1 MYAILRVAKL
11 KTMGEIGALGQHNER
26 TRDTPN
32 ADAERLQENVRL
44 VGSGDWMADA
54 QRRLDDAPMI
64 RSDAV
69 LAIEHVMTASRDFY
83 AHGDAGERAARL
95 DDWTERSMAWLRE
108 RYGAQNI
115 VAAVLHKDEQTPHI
129 QALVVPISDA
139 GRLSA
144 YTYTGG
150 REKLGAMQDS
160 YARAMEPLGL
170 ERGVKGSVAVHETIK
185 EWYGKIQ
192 QPTPAPEI
200 ARQDIEIERPG
211 RIVPN
216 PERWAGEQE
225 ARIAERVAPALEAA
239 ATALVKAQHYEGVA
253 AKGEA
258 NIVVLQGQ
266 VREIARERDT
276 LREDY
281 KALAA
286 LVRAI
291 DLPSVIERLGGQV
304 DRHNAHKYRLDGEHI
319 SINGERFY
327 NHDRQ
332 QGGGGAIDLVMH
344 ATRYDYREAVAYLRD
359 THGAEAAITA
369 ATWHTARAGQQQ
381 AQEIVERAERPPFHA
396 PASDEARWA
405 GVRNYL
411 VTTRQIPAGL
421 VDELHGRGMIYADH
435 RSNAVFIRQD
445 ADGAAVGASLRG
457 TASSSDF
464 KGLAAGTRRD
474 EGHFAFTVGKAEM
487 HAAPQVYITE
497 SPIDALS
504 RAALLLAAGD
514 RHEMTFASTDGHGEL
529 PRRQIDE
536 GLARHALVHCSF
548 DNDAGGA
555 TLWKRVQE
563 AYPRAEAIVRDRPP
577 TGCKDWND
585 AQRQPAQRQER
596 QGEPSHQ
603 RAHTPSHGQGVGRHT
618 DRDERD
624 DRRL

>member
-11 KTMGEIGALGQHNER
+11 KTMGEIGALGHHNER

-44 VGSGDWMADA
+44 VGSGDWMADT

-69 LAIEHVMTASRDFY
+69 LGIEHVMTASRDFY
-83 AHGDAGERAARL
+83 AQGDEQERAARL
-95 DDWTERSMAWLRE
+95 VEWTERSMAWLRE
-108 RYGAQNI
+108 RYGDANI
-115 VAAVLHKDEQTPHI
+115 VAAVLHKDELTPHI
-129 QALVVPISDA
+129 QALVVPINDA

-150 REKLGAMQDS
+150 REKLGMMQDS

-185 EWYGKIQ
+185 EWYAKIE
-192 QPTPAPEI
+192 QPTPAREVVQEHMAVDKPS
-200 ARQDIEIERPG
+200 
-211 RIVPN
+211 RIVAN
-216 PERWAGEQE
+216 PDKWAAEQQERLV
-225 ARIAERVAPALEAA
+225 ERLAPVVDAALTK
-239 ATALVKAQHYEGVA
+239 ATYYEGLA
-253 AKGEA
+253 AKAEA
-258 NIVVLQGQ
+258 NNLVLQQ
-266 VREIARERDT
+266 RVRTLERDDT
-276 LREDY
+276 ALREDY

-286 LVRAI
+286 QVRAI
-291 DLPSVIERLGGQV
+291 PLESVIERLGGEV
-304 DRHNAHKYRLDGEHI
+304 DRYNAHKYHLDGEHI
-319 SINGERFY
+319 SITGERFY

-344 ATRYDYREAVAYLRD
+344 ATRYSYPEAVAYLRD
-359 THGAEAAITA
+359 THGAEAAIGA
-369 ATWHTARAGQQQ
+369 ATWRAARQ
-381 AQEIVERAERPPFHA
+381 AHDDAQHIIDHAERPPFRA
-396 PASDEARWA
+396 PIQDEGRWSQ
-405 GVRNYL
+405 VRAYL
-411 VTTRQIPAGL
+411 VEERQLPAVL
-421 VDELHGRGMIYADH
+421 VDELHERGTIYADG
-435 RSNAVFIRQD
+435 RANAVFIRQD
-445 ADGAAVGASLRG
+445 ADGAATGASLRG
-457 TASSSDF
+457 TAPGSDF

-474 EGHFAFTVGKAEM
+474 EGHFSFTIGKAEM

-504 RAALLLAAGD
+504 RAALLHAAGD
-514 RHEMTFASTDGHGEL
+514 RHKMTFASTDGHGEL

-563 AYPRAEAIVRDRPP
+563 AHPHTGALVRDKPP
-577 TGCKDWND
+577 TGCKDFND
-585 AQRQPAQRQER
+585 ALCQPVRRQDPQK
-596 QGEPSHQ
+596 EPSHQ
-603 RAHTPSHGQGVGRHT
+603 RAHTLSHGQPVGQRT
-618 DRDERD
+618 IRDDRD

>member
-1 MYAILRVAKL
+1 MYAVMRIAKL
-11 KTMGEIGALGQHNER
+11 KTMGEVGALGQHNER
-26 TRDTPN
+26 TRETRN
-32 ADAERLQENVRL
+32 ADAGRLGDNERLA
-44 VGSGDWMADA
+44 GTGDWCADVEA
-54 QRRLDDAPMI
+54 RLAVARYRRP
-64 RSDAV
+64 DAV
-69 LAIEHVMTASRDFY
+69 LCLEHVLTASKEFFAD
-83 AHGDAGERAARL
+83 GDSARL
-95 DDWTERSMAWLRE
+95 VAWRDAALAWLRDT
-108 RYGAQNI
+108 YGAENV
-115 VAAVLHKDEQTPHI
+115 VAAVLHRDEITPHI
-129 QALVVPISDA
+129 QAVVVPIDEREHLNA
-139 GRLSA
+139 KNWTGGAKKLSA
-144 YTYTGG
+144 
-150 REKLGAMQDS
+150 LQDS
-160 YARAMEPLGL
+160 YARAMRDLGL
-170 ERGVKGSVAVHETIK
+170 ERGVRGSVADHQTVK
-185 EWYGKIQ
+185 EFYAKIEE
-192 QPTPAPEI
+192 PTPAPEI
-200 ARQDIEIERPG
+200 VKRDITIERPG
-211 RIVPN
+211 RLTRDLEGWAMEQREKVV
-216 PERWAGEQE
+216 ERITPVVDA
-225 ARIAERVAPALEAA
+225 
-239 ATALVKAQHYEGVA
+239 ALVKAQHYEGQA
-253 AKGEA
+253 AKAEA

-286 LVRAI
+286 QVRAI

-304 DRHNAHKYRLDGEHI
+304 DRHNAHKWRLDGEHI
-319 SINGERFY
+319 SITGERFY

-344 ATRYDYREAVAYLRD
+344 AAGYDYRAAVAYLRD

-369 ATWHTARAGQQQ
+369 ATWHSARAGQQQ

-396 PASDEARWA
+396 PAPDEARWLA
-405 GVRNYL
+405 VRHYL
-411 VTTRQIPAGL
+411 VEQRQLPAARI
-421 VDELHGRGMIYADH
+421 DDLHARGTVYADS
-435 RSNAVFIRQD
+435 RSNAVFIRSD
-445 ADGAAVGASLRG
+445 EDGQAVGASLRG
-457 TASSSDF
+457 TAPGSDF

-474 EGHFAFTVGKAEM
+474 EGHFSFTVGKAEM

-563 AYPRAEAIVRDRPP
+563 AYPRAEAIVRERPP

-585 AQRQPAQRQER
+585 AQRQPAQHPERQE
-596 QGEPSHQ
+596 EPSHQ
-603 RAHTPSHGQGVGRHT
+603 REHAPSHGQGVERHSSQ
-618 DRDERD
+618 DERD

>member
-11 KTMGEIGALGQHNER
+11 KTMGEIGALGHHNER

-44 VGSGDWMADA
+44 AGSGDWMADA

-69 LAIEHVMTASRDFY
+69 LGIEHVMTASRDFY
-83 AHGDAGERAARL
+83 AQGDAGERAARL

-192 QPTPAPEI
+192 QPTPARDEVLR
-200 ARQDIEIERPG
+200 AVEVERPG
-211 RIVPN
+211 RLVGN
-216 PERWAGEQE
+216 PERYASEQQE
-225 ARIAERVAPALEAA
+225 RIVERVTPALDA
-239 ATALVKAQHYEGVA
+239 ALVKAQHYEGLV

-258 NIVVLQGQ
+258 NIVVMQGQ
-266 VREIARERDT
+266 VRQLERDHT
-276 LREDY
+276 ALREDY

-286 LVRAI
+286 QVRAVP
-291 DLPSVIERLGGQV
+291 LESVIERLGGQV
-304 DRHNAHKYRLDGEHI
+304 DRYNAHKYRLDGEHI
-319 SINGERFY
+319 SINDERFY

-369 ATWHTARAGQQQ
+369 ATWHSARDGQQQ
-381 AQEIVERAERPPFHA
+381 AREIVEHAERPAFRA
-396 PASDEARWA
+396 PTPDEGRWSQ
-405 GVRNYL
+405 VRNYL
-411 VTTRQIPAGL
+411 VEQRALPPAL
-421 VDELHGRGMIYADH
+421 VDDLHARGTIYADS
-435 RSNAVFIRQD
+435 RNNAVFLRPNE
-445 ADGAAVGASLRG
+445 DGQATGASLRG
-457 TASSSDF
+457 TAPGAAF

-474 EGHFAFTVGKAEM
+474 EGHFAFTIGTPAPYM
-487 HAAPQVYITE
+487 APQIYLTE
-497 SPIDALS
+497 SPIDAMS
-504 RAALLLAAGD
+504 RAALLMREGVQGE
-514 RHEMTFASTDGHGEL
+514 RIFISTDGHGIL
-529 PRRQIDE
+529 PTRQIDE
-536 GLARHALVHCSF
+536 GLERR
-548 DNDAGGA
+548 AGA
-555 TLWKRVQE
+555 
-563 AYPRAEAIVRDRPP
+563 
-577 TGCKDWND
+577 
-585 AQRQPAQRQER
+585 
-596 QGEPSHQ
+596 
-603 RAHTPSHGQGVGRHT
+603 
-618 DRDERD
+618 
-624 DRRL
+624 